1 MNDDDDN
8 LDIISLTY
16 MQVSRDTMMI
26 LMINLNDNDNDNE
39 KRNKTGFFA
48 VLFLTN

>member
-26 LMINLNDNDNDNE
+26 LMINLNDNDNE
-39 KRNKTGFFA
+39 MKKETRQFFL
-48 VLFLTN
+48 LFVSY